1 MTAGC
6 GDYPVWAAALARR
19 SSTLPERLSA
29 GFFCYYWGSTT
40 GAPRQGGSVERP
52 DEIQTRPAGRT
63 EGQVFDFS
71 RRYGS

>member
-19 SSTLPERLSA
+19 SSTLVA
-29 GFFCYYWGSTT
+29 QAFFGTTQAFFCYWEVG
-40 GAPRQGGSVERP
+40 GGSVERP
-52 DEIQTRPAGRT
+52 DEIQTRPAGRRT
-63 EGQVFDFS
+63 EGQVFDSS